1 MKRYTRLNKID
12 GRFVQFG
19 GTPEG
24 VRRIVFSCK
33 GRTGGVRPE
42 RLRDGQPRRT
52 AARRSCRREAGVRGC
67 RGTRDTCAAAHTSQT
82 PKRPGA
88 ERHTGRGAAAP
99 QRRGGRSDGK
109 GGAAAR
115 RGAAQRTAERRQAPH
130 PRPGC
135 RGAPRDDP
143 PRGGAQ
149 RPHPRR
155 RRRAATARD
164 AAGAQHS
171 RSRKA
176 RRGRRNRGSQT
187 AAAGGT
193 PGGERAGQPPE
204 RRAAPR
210 PGRAERQ
217 RTERSEGSTP
227 AEPRSD
233 AGRGAAPR
241 RGTGDAAEGGAETGA
256 NVRRIPLKPRS
267 AARQGE
273 NGARRQRAP
282 PAPLCGGGEPS
293 GAAICGSGSI
303 PETCNFNC
311 KRHEKATIRSRN
323 SLQRCSSPYT

>member
-1 MKRYTRLNKID
+1 MFAQGLYCFDDGSRPTIRKGDADRRTPQTGASRLNNNGYRVERAAS
-12 GRFVQFG
+12 GR
-19 GTPEG
+19 
-24 VRRIVFSCK
+24 SAC
-33 GRTGGVRPE
+33 
-42 RLRDGQPRRT
+42 
-52 AARRSCRREAGVRGC
+52 ARRPTPPNGGAAQLPPVGGVRGC
-67 RGTRDTCAAAHTSQT
+67 RRTRDTCAAAHTSQT

-99 QRRGGRSDGK
+99 LRRGGRSDGK

-143 PRGGAQ
+143 PRGGAE

-171 RSRKA
+171 RSLKA

-193 PGGERAGQPPE
+193 PGGGRAGQPPE

-256 NVRRIPLKPRS
+256 NVRRIPLDVPRTGGS
-267 AARQGE
+267 VRRARN
-273 NGARRQRAP
+273 NGDGGRAP
-282 PAPLCGGGEPS
+282 GVPS
-293 GAAICGSGSI
+293 PGT
-303 PETCNFNC
+303 P
-311 KRHEKATIRSRN
+311 
-323 SLQRCSSPYT
+323 

>member
-1 MKRYTRLNKID
+1 MKRYARLNKIY

-42 RLRDGQPRRT
+42 RLRVGQPRRT

-67 RGTRDTCAAAHTSQT
+67 RSTRDTCAAAHTNQT

-99 QRRGGRSDGK
+99 LRRGGRSDGK

-130 PRPGC
+130 PRSGC

-176 RRGRRNRGSQT
+176 RRGRRYRGSQT

-204 RRAAPR
+204 DGRRRAPAGRSGSAPS
-210 PGRAERQ
+210 GAKAARQ
-217 RTERSEGSTP
+217 RSREATP
-227 AEPRSD
+227 GAEQRPE
-233 AGRGAAPR
+233 
-241 RGTGDAAEGGAETGA
+241 RGTGDAAKGGAETGA
-256 NVRRIPLKPRS
+256 NVRRIPFDVPRTGGS
-267 AARQGE
+267 VRRARN
-273 NGARRQRAP
+273 NGDGGRAP
-282 PAPLCGGGEPS
+282 GVPS
-293 GAAICGSGSI
+293 PGT
-303 PETCNFNC
+303 P
-311 KRHEKATIRSRN
+311 
-323 SLQRCSSPYT
+323 